1 MLKKKLSKKPNLI
14 CHINNN
20 STKNFSIKSLIK
32 ELPYQKTENFIK
44 KIEISPSLESYT
56 DLIKTSTLNNSISQ
70 KTNRISLYSKNNN
83 ISESTRVP
91 SKKLIY
97 SKKNLNTIQSSSFPK
112 LKLNLMKNNN
122 SSNKI
127 ILKKEKIKSLYERN
141 KKKIEKENLLKA
153 KIQKIKD
160 RKFFLNKIKEDF
172 IPILNITHRENLKQ
186 QKIIKQKLGLTLQ
199 NNVYLTKIFYP
210 YCVNDLIEEY
220 ETKMKNSQNIRI
232 KTLYNLEKN
241 INNLQQ
247 ITQLKKKE
255 KLDKRPLREKLILT
269 IISFYSHIKRTKQTI
284 KQFHKNIKN
293 NIYNPN
299 EISRTEY
306 LNFIGAIKENHY
318 NIVENLIEKNPNL
331 IYIKN
336 EFEQTPLHIASKR
349 ERSNI
354 INLLLENGAF
364 INIKD
369 STGKTPLHYACM
381 YNILN
386 NVKILL
392 FEFASPL
399 IIDNDRKIPE
409 NYTNDI
415 VIKFYLRRAKNI
427 YEVNILRNNIEKSLR
442 YIRFGILGILNISE
456 ADIYKFE
463 GLEYDYLE
471 KIISQKEKN

>member
-1 MLKKKLSKKPNLI
+1 
-14 CHINNN
+14 
-20 STKNFSIKSLIK
+20 
-32 ELPYQKTENFIK
+32 
-44 KIEISPSLESYT
+44 
-56 DLIKTSTLNNSISQ
+56 
-70 KTNRISLYSKNNN
+70 
-83 ISESTRVP
+83 
-91 SKKLIY
+91 
-97 SKKNLNTIQSSSFPK
+97 
-112 LKLNLMKNNN
+112 
-122 SSNKI
+122 
-127 ILKKEKIKSLYERN
+127 
-141 KKKIEKENLLKA
+141 
-153 KIQKIKD
+153 
-160 RKFFLNKIKEDF
+160 
-172 IPILNITHRENLKQ
+172 
-186 QKIIKQKLGLTLQ
+186 
-199 NNVYLTKIFYP
+199 
-210 YCVNDLIEEY
+210 
-220 ETKMKNSQNIRI
+220 MKNSQNIRI
-232 KTLYNLEKN
+232 KILYNLEKN

-284 KQFHKNIKN
+284 KQFHKDIKN

-369 STGKTPLHYACM
+369 STGKTPLHYACI

-392 FEFASPL
+392 FVFASPL

-415 VIKFYLRRAKNI
+415 VIKFYLKRAKNI

-442 YIRFGILGILNISE
+442 YIRFGILDILNISE